1 VVKLG
6 KPHKKKLVLV
16 FVIDEFGRALTK
28 ESLDTLISE
37 LVEKALDERNID
49 VVAANGATIND
60 CAYLTG
66 QITGK
71 DLAEWEV
78 IYLHGSKYPP
88 VLLGHD
94 VKEKLVA
101 MLPNYKGTS
110 AEAVY
115 KVLVDSDTFGEFTP
129 K

>member
-1 VVKLG
+1 MG
-6 KPHKKKLVLV
+6 KPRKKKLVLV

-28 ESLDTLISE
+28 KSLDTLIAE
-37 LVEKALDERNID
+37 LVENALNERNID
-49 VVAANGATIND
+49 VVAANGATVND
-60 CAYLTG
+60 CAYLAD

-71 DLAEWEV
+71 DFAKWEV

-88 VLLGHD
+88 VLLGHE

-101 MLPNYKGTS
+101 LLPHYKGTS

-115 KVLVDSDTFGEFTP
+115 KVLVDSDTFSEFTP